1 MKVLYVA
8 PGNDIHAIRWINRI
22 AEQGIDC
29 VLLNSIPNHEL
40 LPTSA
45 RVINGGNPYS
55 LAEQKLSKNPIMSIK
70 RYFYFKTAVREAILN
85 EQPDIVHLHWLFDL
99 PQLAAAKNSNV
110 PIIATPYGSDLL
122 LYSRLAV
129 KNFLKPMINNLLT
142 RSIVRRAKYFCCDAA
157 HLKTRLIKLG
167 ANSQNVEIIY
177 FGTNT
182 EEFSP
187 SLKSTSF
194 RKELGIPESDI
205 IVLSNRGLSPI
216 YDVKTFV
223 LAAKHVLKVNKNV
236 RFLIAG
242 GGPLLQELQGLA
254 QQLDISHKVTF
265 LGRLSDEDFRLV
277 TGNADIYVS
286 TSTSDGGLA
295 ASIAEAMSCGI
306 PVVIT
311 EFGDNSEWLDDS
323 AAGYSFDIGDYQKLA
338 SILLNLASNS
348 ELRTKLGNHGRNIIS
363 SRNNSKI
370 EITKVVG
377 LYRKA
382 LERP

>member
-8 PGNDIHAIRWINRI
+8 PGNDIHAIRWVNRI

-45 RVINGGNPYS
+45 RVINSANRYS
-55 LAEQKLSKNPIMSIK
+55 RAEMKLSKYPIMSIR
-70 RYFYFKTAVREAILN
+70 RYFYFKRAVKEAILT

-99 PQLAAAKNSNV
+99 PQLAAARNANV

-122 LYSRLAV
+122 LYSRPTL
-129 KNFLKPMINNLLT
+129 KNFFKSIINRQLT
-142 RSIVRRAKYFCCDAA
+142 SSVVRKAKYFCCDAV
-157 HLKTRLIKLG
+157 HLRTRLIQLG
-167 ANSQNVEIIY
+167 ASLQDVEIIY
-177 FGTNT
+177 FGTDT

-194 RKELGIPESDI
+194 RENLGISENDI
-205 IVLSNRGLSPI
+205 IILSNRGLSPI

-223 LAAKHVLKVNKNV
+223 LAAKHVLKVNEKV

-242 GGPLLQELQGLA
+242 GGPLLHELQQLT
-254 QQLDISHKVTF
+254 QQLDISHRVMF
-265 LGRLSDEDFRLV
+265 LGRLSDKDFGLT

-295 ASIAEAMSCGI
+295 ASVAEAMSCGI

-311 EFGDNSEWLDDS
+311 EFGDNSKWLEDS
-323 AAGYSFDIGDYQKLA
+323 TAGFSFDIGDDQKLA
-338 SILLNLASNS
+338 SILLDLASNP
-348 ELRTKLGNHGRNIIS
+348 ELRTRLGNQGRKIIS

-370 EITKVVG
+370 EITKVIG
-377 LYRKA
+377 LYEKA